1 VPGGGLPRLATWL
14 AACLALCA
22 GMLVTAGPSALA
34 QPSSRAEIQAASLRG
49 PIGLDDWRDLNQLP
63 VNTVGAQTRQF
74 SSFDRSGGND
84 DGFSVKYTCL
94 RQDSRGCLLAQD
106 TGAGEIDSM
115 AFDGNSDYRGNIIV
129 ILDGKTVLDA
139 PLTDV
144 VNGKLGAP
152 FVYPLVAPY
161 TISGGNYIYVP
172 MTYTKSM
179 EVYTSNAVANNF
191 YQVGYR
197 HFASADGVTTFDP
210 TADSASDIVA
220 TLKAAGTKD
229 PKAPLPGATT
239 QNVPVQLAPGQ
250 QATLASLHGPGE
262 ISAFRLSVPSLL
274 GMTQPPQEVTLGG
287 RGFNAGGSSQFT
299 VKINPDNDGVRLV
312 RTFDGNVGNQVADVS
327 VDGQPA
333 GRWTPEPE
341 QWGLWIPETLDLPA
355 SLTQGKSQITIKN
368 TFMSSA
374 SGFKEHGYHSFV
386 SSASDFN
393 EYGYQALSDVGGQWT
408 QTDRFDLGPGN
419 TAQEQAHG
427 YTITN
432 GNFDGTNAR
441 ETLPSTTDPA
451 TVAATDDIMANAKIE
466 ISFDGQQ
473 TVDVPLGQF
482 FGTGLGKWQI
492 RSLFDGVDGG
502 QGGWLSSWWPMP
514 YRDRATITLV
524 NGSQH
529 TIGQATAQITAAPD
543 PEWAA
548 ELGPDGHAGYFHA
561 TDHDGPST
569 PGRDVNWLTASG
581 TGKLAGVFMTMQGSN
596 PAQGRG
602 FMEGDQHTWLDGSR
616 TPQINGIGT
625 ESIGLGG
632 YYFNHGMFTGA
643 LSGDPW
649 QQGAQDGCLA
659 NCTGEYRLWVP
670 DAETFTSGIVAGQ
683 EHGGTDDAPVNDETI
698 AFWYGRPQVTG
709 VQTDSL
715 TMRDSSSEAAH
726 DVTAANSCIPQQLT
740 GTFEGDDGPYEG
752 LAPTNYTAAEQQ
764 LSSPVSFTLRIDPAN
779 QGVILG
785 RTSDQNLG
793 YQAADVYVDGT
804 YAGEWEQPLANPY
817 HRWLDDSFQI
827 PASLTFGHPELNI
840 KLVHVP
846 GSFAWNAA
854 GYRAVSLIGAQSAS
868 TATSAPATSAP
879 ATQPAASSSP
889 AAASSCGAVIS
900 SVSPSV
906 ASPGQQVTI
915 SGSGFGATQ
924 GSGYVDFTDRDTS
937 WDGPQQSDSY
947 WWLGAGTG
955 ASAPLTIDSWSDTK
969 ITFTVPASSGQTELG
984 PGTLGAVSVVSSSGD
999 AAVSTS
1005 ASVAI
1010 TPPSYDGHLLCML
1023 GYTPQEIWHADQGYG
1038 CALDNG
1044 YKYNGWPAT
1053 APTTYCWAD
1062 AQSLQFH
1069 VTVPVGVSGT
1079 LRLFLVDADNYQGGR
1094 DETVSVDGHNVGT
1107 FSGFQQGK
1115 WIEANITAADT
1126 ADGRINVEVNNARQG
1141 SNVAVSEVAF

>member
-1 VPGGGLPRLATWL
+1 MHRLCHNVPGGRFLRPRLSRLAGWL

-22 GMLVTAGPSALA
+22 GMLVAAGPNALA
-34 QPSSRAEIQAASLRG
+34 QPGSRAESQATPATSLRG
-49 PIGLDDWRDLNQLP
+49 PIGLNDWRDLNQLP
-63 VNTVGAQTRQF
+63 VNPVGTQTRQF

-94 RQDSRGCLLAQD
+94 RQDSQGCLIAQD

-115 AFDGNSDYRGNIIV
+115 AFDGSSDYRGNIVV

-144 VNGKLGAP
+144 VNGKLGPP
-152 FVYPLVAPY
+152 FAYPLVAPY

-172 MTYTKSM
+172 MTYAKSM
-179 EVYTSNAVANNF
+179 KVYTSATVANNF

-197 HFASADGVTTFDP
+197 HFASADGVTTFNP
-210 TADSASDIVA
+210 AADSASDILA
-220 TLKAAGTKD
+220 TLKAAGTQD

-239 QNVPVQLAPGQ
+239 QNVPVHLAPGQ
-250 QATLASLHGPGE
+250 QTTLARLSGPGE
-262 ISAFRLSVPSLL
+262 ISAFRLNIPSLL
-274 GMTQPPQEVTLGG
+274 GMTQPPQEVTRSG
-287 RGFNAGGSSQFT
+287 RGFGAGGSSQFT
-299 VKINPDNDGVRLV
+299 VKINPGNDGVRLV

-333 GRWTPEPE
+333 GTWKAQPE
-341 QWGLWIPETLDLPA
+341 QWGLWIPETIDLPA

-368 TFMSSA
+368 TFASSA
-374 SGFKEHGYHSFV
+374 G
-386 SSASDFN
+386 DFN
-393 EYGYQALSDVGGQWT
+393 EYGYQALSSVSGQWT
-408 QTDRFDLGPGN
+408 QTDQFDLGPGN
-419 TAQEQAHG
+419 TAQEQAHD
-427 YTITN
+427 YTITKGDFN
-432 GNFDGTNAR
+432 GTNTR
-441 ETLPSTTDPA
+441 EILPSTTDPA
-451 TVAATDDIMANAKIE
+451 AVTATNDILENARVQ

-514 YRDRATITLV
+514 YMDRATITLV
-524 NGSQH
+524 NNSQQ
-529 TIGQATAQITAAPD
+529 TIGQATAQITSAPD
-543 PEWAA
+543 QEWATK
-548 ELGPDGHAGYFHA
+548 LGPAGHAGYFHA
-561 TDHDGPST
+561 TDHSGPST
-569 PGRDVNWLTASG
+569 PGRDVNWLTTKG

-659 NCTGEYRLWVP
+659 NCTGEYRLWIP

-683 EHGGTDDAPVNDETI
+683 EHGGTDDAPVNDNTI

-709 VQTDSL
+709 VQTDFL
-715 TMRDSSSEAAH
+715 TIGDASSEAAH
-726 DVTAANSCIPQQLT
+726 GFTEASSCTPQQLT
-740 GTFEGDDGPYEG
+740 STFEGDDGPYQG
-752 LAPTNYTAAEQQ
+752 LAPANYTATEQQ

-779 QGVILG
+779 QGVVLG
-785 RTSDQNLG
+785 RTSDQKLG
-793 YQAADVYVDGT
+793 YQAADVYVNGT
-804 YAGEWEQPLANPY
+804 YAGQWQQPLANPY

-827 PASLTFGHPELNI
+827 PESLTSGLSELNI

-854 GYRAVSLIGAQSAS
+854 SYRAVSLIGAQSAS
-868 TATSAPATSAP
+868 TATPAPTG
-879 ATQPAASSSP
+879 QP
-889 AAASSCGAVIS
+889 AAASSPPATSSCDAVIS

-915 SGSGFGATQ
+915 TGSGFGATQ
-924 GSGYVDFTDRDTS
+924 GSGFVTFAGRGNS
-937 WDGPQQSDSY
+937 WQGPQQSESW
-947 WWLGAGTG
+947 WWLGAGSN
-955 ASAPLTIDSWSDTK
+955 ASAPLTINSWSDTR
-969 ITFTVPASSGQTELG
+969 ITFTVPASSGSAVLG
-984 PGTLGAVSVVSSSGD
+984 PGTLASVSVVSSSG
-999 AAVSTS
+999 AAAAPTS
-1005 ASVAI
+1005 ASLAI
-1010 TPPSYDGHLLCML
+1010 TPPNYGGHLLCML
-1023 GYTPQEIWHADQGYG
+1023 GYSPQEVWHADQGYG
-1038 CALDNG
+1038 CTLDQG
-1044 YKYNGWPAT
+1044 YEYNGWPVT
-1053 APTTYCWAD
+1053 APATYCWAQ
-1062 AQSLQFH
+1062 AGQLKFH
-1069 VTVPVGVSGT
+1069 VTVPAGVSGT
-1079 LRLFLVDADNYQGGR
+1079 LGLYLVDGDNYQGGR
-1094 DETVSVDGHNVGT
+1094 DETVYADGQNAGT
-1107 FSGFQQGK
+1107 FSNFQQGK
-1115 WIEANITAADT
+1115 WVDVNLTAAET
-1126 ADGRINVEVNNARQG
+1126 ANGQINIEVDNARQG

>member
-1 VPGGGLPRLATWL
+1 MHRLRHAPPGGFLKSRYPRLAIWL

-34 QPSSRAEIQAASLRG
+34 QTGNRVQTSSAPLRG
-49 PIGLDDWRDLNQLP
+49 PAGLDDWRDLNQLP
-63 VNTVGAQTRQF
+63 VNPVGTQTRQF

-94 RQDSRGCLLAQD
+94 RQDSHGCLLAQD

-115 AFDGNSDYRGNIIV
+115 AFDGASDYRGDIIV

-139 PLTDV
+139 TLTDV
-144 VNGKLGAP
+144 VNGKLGPP
-152 FVYPLVAPY
+152 FVSPLVAPY

-179 EVYTSNAVANNF
+179 EVYTSASVANNF

-197 HFASADGVTTFDP
+197 HFASAAGVTTFDP
-210 TADSASDIVA
+210 AADSASDVVA

-229 PKAPLPGATT
+229 PKAPLAGATT
-239 QNVPVQLAPGQ
+239 SSVPVQLNPGQ
-250 QATLASLHGPGE
+250 QATLATLHGPGE
-262 ISAFRLSVPSLL
+262 ISAFRLNIPSLL
-274 GMTQPPQEVTLGG
+274 GMTQPPQEVTRAG
-287 RGFNAGGSSQFT
+287 RGFGANGSSEFT
-299 VKINPDNDGVRLV
+299 VKIDPANDGVRLV
-312 RTFDGNVGNQVADVS
+312 RTLDGNVGNQVADVS

-333 GRWTPEPE
+333 GSWKALPE
-341 QWGLWIPETLDLPA
+341 QWGLWIPQTIDLPA
-355 SLTQGKSQITIKN
+355 SLTKGKSQITIKN
-368 TFMSSA
+368 TF
-374 SGFKEHGYHSFV
+374 V
-386 SSASDFN
+386 SSANDFD
-393 EYGYQALSDVGGQWT
+393 EYGYQALSDVGGQWS
-408 QTDRFDLGPGN
+408 QTDQFDLGPGN

-427 YTITN
+427 YTIT
-432 GNFDGTNAR
+432 GGDFDGTNAR
-441 ETLPSTTDPA
+441 EVLPSTTDPA
-451 TVAATDDIMANAKIE
+451 AVAATDDILENARIQ

-514 YRDRATITLV
+514 YMDSATIRLV

-529 TIGQATAQITAAPD
+529 AIGPATAQITSAAD
-543 PEWAA
+543 QEWAT

-561 TDHDGPST
+561 TDHSGPST
-569 PGRDVNWLTASG
+569 QGRDVNWLTTSG
-581 TGKLAGVFMTMQGSN
+581 TGKLVGVFMTMQGSN

-616 TPQINGIGT
+616 TPQIPGIGT

-715 TMRDSSSEAAH
+715 TIGNASSEAAH
-726 DVTAANSCIPQQLT
+726 GYTETNSCLPRQLT
-740 GTFEGDDGPYEG
+740 ATFEGDDGPYEG
-752 LAPTNYTAAEQQ
+752 LAPANYTATEQQ
-764 LSSPVSFTLRIDPAN
+764 LGSPISFTLKTDPDN
-779 QGVILG
+779 QGVVLD
-785 RTSDQNLG
+785 RTSDQDLG
-793 YQAADVYVDGT
+793 YQAADVYVNGT
-804 YAGEWEQPLANPY
+804 YAGEWQQQLANPY

-827 PASLTFGHPELNI
+827 PANLTFGQPELTI

-854 GYRAVSLIGAQSAS
+854 SYRAVSIIGAQSSA
-868 TATSAPATSAP
+868 TATPAPT
-879 ATQPAASSSP
+879 TASSSP
-889 AAASSCGAVIS
+889 AAPGSPAAPASCDAVIS

-915 SGSGFGATQ
+915 TGSGFGATQ
-924 GSGYVDFTDRDTS
+924 GSGFVDFTDQGTS
-937 WDGPQQSDSY
+937 WNGPPQPDSY
-947 WWLGAGTG
+947 WWLGAGSG
-955 ASAPLTIDSWSDTK
+955 AGAPLTVNSWSDTK

-984 PGTLGAVSVVSSSGD
+984 PGTLGSVSVVSSSG
-999 AAVSTS
+999 AAAASTT
-1005 ASVAI
+1005 ASLAI
-1010 TPPSYDGHLLCML
+1010 TPPGYAGHLLCML
-1023 GYTPQEIWHADQGYG
+1023 GYTPQEIWQADQGYG
-1038 CALDNG
+1038 CALDHG
-1044 YKYNGWPAT
+1044 YEYNGWPVT
-1053 APTTYCWAD
+1053 APATYCWAD
-1062 AQSLQFH
+1062 PQSLQFH
-1069 VTVPVGVSGT
+1069 VTVPAGVSGT
-1079 LRLFLVDADNYQGGR
+1079 IRLFLVDADNYQGGR
-1094 DETVSVDGHNVGT
+1094 TETVHVDGQTVGT
-1107 FSGFQQGK
+1107 FANFQQGK
-1115 WIEANITAADT
+1115 WIEANVTSADT
-1126 ADGRINVEVNNARQG
+1126 ADGRINVEVDNARQG